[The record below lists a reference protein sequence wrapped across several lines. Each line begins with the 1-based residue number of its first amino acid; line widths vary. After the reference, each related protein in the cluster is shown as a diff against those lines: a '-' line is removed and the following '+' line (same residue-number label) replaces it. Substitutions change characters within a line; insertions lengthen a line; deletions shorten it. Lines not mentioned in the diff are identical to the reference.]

1 MVHGHSKLISIRM
14 CLILIQIMCASFLIK
29 NIQLI
34 MNPPSIDAKWLAG
47 ISFVLFLFLF
57 IVNLISILKVG
68 KMKNQNQLSKR
79 EGLAW

>member
-1 MVHGHSKLISIRM
+1 
-14 CLILIQIMCASFLIK
+14 MCAGFLIK